1 MDSPC
6 HGDLTLQNILV
17 QDVEVMW
24 SFRENKR
31 NDSDQI
37 IRLAIM
43 RDLILDTINNMYMGA
58 SP

>member
-1 MDSPC
+1 MSWRF
-6 HGDLTLQNILV
+6 NITKYLV

-58 SP
+58 SS